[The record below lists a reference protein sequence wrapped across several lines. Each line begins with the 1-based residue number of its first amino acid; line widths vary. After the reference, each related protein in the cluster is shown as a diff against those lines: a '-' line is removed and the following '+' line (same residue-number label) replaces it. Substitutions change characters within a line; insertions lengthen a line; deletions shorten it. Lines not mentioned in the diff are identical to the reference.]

1 MSADL
6 WTEAELVGMLGGPS
20 ASLASAVT
28 GVSIDTRTLEAG
40 DLFFAIRGD
49 THDGHDHVERALAAG
64 AAAAVVVR
72 ARANELQSHGPVFGV
87 DDTLGAMER
96 LGLAARARSSARIA
110 AVTGSV
116 GKTSAKE
123 MLRLALANSGPT
135 HADRKSVV

>member
-6 WTEAELVGMLGGPS
+6 WNEAELVGMLGGPS

-40 DLFFAIRGD
+40 DLFFALRGD
-49 THDGHDHVERALAAG
+49 THDGPDHVERAPR
-64 AAAAVVVR
+64 VR

-87 DDTLGAMER
+87 DDTLRAMER
-96 LGLAARARSSARIA
+96 LGQAARARSSARIA

-116 GKTSAKE
+116 GKT
-123 MLRLALANSGPT
+123 
-135 HADRKSVV
+135 